1 MSKRTLKNVTIYHF
15 TLKWKK
21 NIRKPSLAQ
30 VASDTWPV
38 VNSGLLALSLINSEG
53 KEGIL

>member
-38 VNSGLLALSLINSEG
+38 VNSGLLALPLINSEG